1 MGQKLTVG
9 ITQGDTNGI
18 GYEVIIKS
26 LLDNRITDIFTP
38 IIYGSSKFVSYYKKL
53 IEGADSFSVNVINS
67 ASEAHSKRINLIQC
81 VPDIYAVE
89 PGRRSPDGAKA
100 ALTALQAAVQD
111 IKVSKIHALV
121 TAPFNK
127 QTLHEGGFAFPGHTE
142 FLANSFN
149 VSRYI
154 MLLCSDV
161 LRVGVVTGH
170 IPISEIKAQLNKELI
185 VQKIKQ
191 LNDSLQ
197 LDFQIAKPKIA
208 VLGLNPHAGDG
219 GVLGDEEQQVVIP
232 AITEATK
239 QGIFAFGP
247 YPSDG
252 FFGTM
257 AFGAFDAVLAMYH
270 DQGLVPFK
278 TIAFHSGYNFTAG
291 LPIIRTSPDHGTAYD
306 IAGKDKASPESMKA
320 ALYAANDLFK
330 SRVQYKDLKRN
341 VLKEIVPGGAQIGL
355 GN

>member
-1 MGQKLTVG
+1 MGQKLTIG

-38 IIYGSSKFVSYYKKL
+38 IIYGSSRFVSYYKKL
-53 IEGADSFSVNVINS
+53 IEGADSFAVNVISS
-67 ASEAHSKRINLIQC
+67 ASEAHPKRINLIQC
-81 VPDIYAVE
+81 IPDNFTVE
-89 PGRRSPDGAKA
+89 PGKRSPDGAKA
-100 ALTALQAAVQD
+100 ALAALQAAVQD
-111 IKVSKIHALV
+111 VKASKINALV

-127 QTLHEGGFAFPGHTE
+127 QTVHEGGFAFPGHTE

-154 MLLCSDV
+154 MLLCSDA

-170 IPISEIKAQLNKELI
+170 IPIAEIKAQLTKDLI

-197 LDFQIAKPKIA
+197 FDFQITKPKIA

-232 AITEATK
+232 AISEAS
-239 QGIFAFGP
+239 QHGLLAFGP

-257 AFGAFDAVLAMYH
+257 AFRAFDAVLAMYH

-291 LPIIRTSPDHGTAYD
+291 LPIVRTSPDHGTAYD
-306 IAGKDKASPESMKA
+306 IAGKDKASPESMA
-320 ALYAANDLFK
+320 AAIYAANDLYK
-330 SRVQYKDLKRN
+330 SRIQYTELKKN
-341 VLKEIVPGGAQIGL
+341 ALKETVPGGTQMGY
-355 GN
+355 GS